1 MGFSHGTCKK
11 FDELFEKH
19 FDCSI
24 EDRNLDS
31 FLIELGYVDYRVSE
45 VCGDCTAATL
55 YTSEGAFDEDFQK
68 HILIVLKWLSYNG
81 VINVY
86 FSRCGLDVKEEIDF
100 WKSLKATGLC
110 IQQSNRS
117 SGKLLSGL
125 IKITNPFVQ
134 YTYDSLHPDMP
145 CQGSVEA
152 LIASFTE
159 HDIFAPNPTLTY
171 L

>member
-1 MGFSHGTCKK
+1 MGFSNGTCKK

-19 FDCSI
+19 FDCDIDNRNSESI
-24 EDRNLDS
+24 
-31 FLIELGYVDYRVSE
+31 LIGFRYKNYRVAE
-45 VCGDCTAATL
+45 VYGDCTAATL
-55 YTSEGAFDEDFQK
+55 YTGEGDFDEDFKKQ
-68 HILIVLKWLSYNG
+68 ILIVLKWLSYNG
-81 VINVY
+81 IINVY
-86 FSRCGLDVKEEIDF
+86 FSRYGYAVEEEIDF

-125 IKITNPFVQ
+125 IKITNPFVKHS
-134 YTYDSLHPDMP
+134 YNSLHPAMLD
-145 CQGSVEA
+145 QSSVED

>member
-1 MGFSHGTCKK
+1 MGFYNGTCKK

-19 FDCSI
+19 FNCNIDN
-24 EDRNLDS
+24 RNSGS
-31 FLIELGYVDYRVSE
+31 FLIEFGCKSYKVAE
-45 VCGDCTAATL
+45 VFGDCTAATL
-55 YTSEGAFDEDFQK
+55 YTYEEVFDEDFQK
-68 HILIVLKWLSYNG
+68 QILIILKWLSYNG

-86 FSRCGLDVKEEIDF
+86 FSRYGHDVEKEIDF

-117 SGKLLSGL
+117 SGNLLSGL

-134 YTYDSLHPDMP
+134 YTYNSLHPDM
-145 CQGSVEA
+145 QAQRSVGT
-152 LIASFTE
+152 SFNG

>member
-1 MGFSHGTCKK
+1 MGFCNGTSKK

-19 FDCSI
+19 FDCTIIYGDVDTFSI
-24 EDRNLDS
+24 EC
-31 FLIELGYVDYRVSE
+31 ELTTYRV
-45 VCGDCTAATL
+45 VGVYGDCTAATL
-55 YTSEGAFDEDFQK
+55 YTNEKDFDESFQK
-68 HILIVLKWLSYNG
+68 HILIILKWLSYNG

-86 FSRCGLDVKEEIDF
+86 FSRYGHDVEEEIDF

-125 IKITNPFVQ
+125 IKITSPFVQ
-134 YTYDSLHPDMP
+134 YTYDPLHPDMLY
-145 CQGSVEA
+145 QRSFED
-152 LIASFTE
+152 LIVSFNE

>member
-1 MGFSHGTCKK
+1 MGFSNGTCKK

-19 FDCSI
+19 FECSI
-24 EDRNLDS
+24 DNKNSDS
-31 FLIELGYVDYRVSE
+31 ILIRFGSTGYRVSA
-45 VCGDCTAATL
+45 VHGDCTAATL
-55 YTSEGAFDEDFQK
+55 YTGEEFFDEDFQK
-68 HILIVLKWLSYNG
+68 HILIILKWLSYNG

-86 FSRCGLDVKEEIDF
+86 FSRYGYHVEDEITF

-134 YTYDSLHPDMP
+134 YTYDSLHPDMLY
-145 CQGSVEA
+145 QQSVED
-152 LIASFTE
+152 LIVSFNE

>member
-19 FDCSI
+19 FECLVCSRGDRDFSI
-24 EDRNLDS
+24 E
-31 FLIELGYVDYRVSE
+31 FGYKNYRVSE
-45 VCGDCTAATL
+45 VYGDCTAATL
-55 YTSEGAFDEDFQK
+55 YTCEEEFNEAFKKQ
-68 HILIVLKWLSYNG
+68 ILIILKWLSYNG

-86 FSRCGLDVKEEIDF
+86 FSRYGRYIKKEIDF

-125 IKITNPFVQ
+125 IKITSPFVQ
-134 YTYDSLHPDMP
+134 NTYNSLHPDMLYL
-145 CQGSVEA
+145 CSVDD

>member
-1 MGFSHGTCKK
+1 MGFSNGTCKK

-19 FDCSI
+19 FNCSI

-31 FLIELGYVDYRVSE
+31 FLIELGYVGYRVSE
-45 VCGDCTAATL
+45 VYGDCTSATL
-55 YTSEGAFDEDFQK
+55 YTNEKDFDESFQK
-68 HILIVLKWLSYNG
+68 HILIILKWLSYNG

-86 FSRCGLDVKEEIDF
+86 FSRYGHDVEEEIDF

-125 IKITNPFVQ
+125 IKITSPFVQ
-134 YTYDSLHPDMP
+134 YTYDSLHPDMLYLR
-145 CQGSVEA
+145 SVED
-152 LIASFTE
+152 LISSFNE
-159 HDIFAPNPTLTY
+159 HNIFAPNPTLTY